1 MFIVRIVFWKV
12 IKFFIRLNFRDVR
25 HLSTR
30 DLAIWLDKNKQEKPL
45 LLDCRT
51 KAEYQVSHLNN
62 ARLVPTNLDN
72 LITWN
77 EINFSTPIIVYCS
90 VGYRSAM
97 VARNLQSLGY
107 QKVFNLNGSIFQWF
121 NEGRSIYQ
129 SNKLVKVVHP
139 YNRFWAY
146 LLESPDRNIF

>member
-1 MFIVRIVFWKV
+1 MFIFRIVFWKV
-12 IKFFIRLNFRDVR
+12 IKLFIRLKFRDVR

-30 DLAIWLDKNKQEKPL
+30 ELAIWLDKNKQEELL

-51 KAEYQVSHLNN
+51 TAEYQVSHLNN
-62 ARLVPTNLDN
+62 ARLVPKNLEN
-72 LITWN
+72 LISWN
-77 EINFSTPIIVYCS
+77 EVNFSIPIVVYCS
-90 VGYRSAM
+90 VGYRSAI

-107 QKVFNLNGSIFQWF
+107 QKVFNLSGSIFQWF

-129 SNKLVKVVHP
+129 GDKLVKVVHP

-146 LLESPDRNIF
+146 LLESPDRDIF